1 MQLKV
6 ISTGSVGNC
15 YVLEND
21 HEALLI
27 EVGVQVNRIKQA
39 LNFNLSKVKGALCSH
54 SHGDHAKSINEVMRL
69 GIDIYALKET
79 FQQTGFSVKSHRQKE
94 IKPFQE
100 FKVGGFKIK
109 GFDVKH
115 DVPTLG
121 FLINHEECG
130 NTLFMTDTYYSPYT
144 FRNLH
149 NIIIEANYSHEVIR
163 VKLSEME
170 FLKDRVMQSHM
181 SLDTCIEFLK
191 KNDLSQVNNIVLI
204 HLSDGNSD
212 EVLFRREVTEATGKT
227 VTVADNG
234 LVMELNKTPF

>member
-15 YVLEND
+15 YVLENE

-27 EVGVQVNRIKQA
+27 EVGVQLKKIKQA

-54 SHGDHAKSINEVMRL
+54 SHGDHAKSINEVMQS
-69 GIDIYALKET
+69 GINVWSSEATHAACGTTMHHRACMMKENEIY
-79 FQQTGFSVKSHRQKE
+79 Q
-94 IKPFQE
+94 I
-100 FKVGGFKIK
+100 GGFKIK
-109 GFDVKH
+109 PFEVKH
-115 DVPTLG
+115 DVPCFG

-130 NTLFMTDTYYSPYT
+130 TTLFMTDTYYSPYT

-163 VKLSEME
+163 VKLNEME
-170 FLKDRVMQSHM
+170 FLKNRVMQSHM

-191 KNDLSQVNNIVLI
+191 KNDLSKVNNIVLI

-212 EVLFRREVTEATGKT
+212 EVLFREEVTKATGKT

-234 LVMELNKTPF
+234 LSMNLNKTPF